1 MFFADIHVHHVGWRG
16 THITEY
22 RLLSTRRPH
31 LASHTLSAHSVGRR
45 FARPRIPIF
54 SCLNICRHS
63 GACGSFLTMPDCF
76 NHSRPRH
83 RPRTRSGRVPTAK
96 GAFGIQ
102 GRHRSDSDA
111 SHSAPSTRQD
121 GAHNLTKQRKT
132 MSDNLDRI
140 NARIG
145 GEA

>member
-1 MFFADIHVHHVGWRG
+1 MFSRTSTFTHVGWRE
-16 THITEY
+16 HITEY

-63 GACGSFLTMPDCF
+63 GACRSFPFLLCLTASITVGHATGRERVQVAFQQPKG
-76 NHSRPRH
+76 
-83 RPRTRSGRVPTAK
+83 RSG
-96 GAFGIQ
+96 IH

-121 GAHNLTKQRKT
+121 GAHNLTKQKENNERQPRPHRRT
-132 MSDNLDRI
+132 HR
-140 NARIG
+140 R
-145 GEA
+145 